1 MMKDTEYTFVTIDR
15 GDEYTQNNAV
25 IIDIENDQDLFA
37 AVTIDT
43 DSMEGDFIT
52 LADDSILLS
61 DTDMSDIIS
70 SDIIDDADISV
81 IL

>member
-1 MMKDTEYTFVTIDR
+1 MKDTEYTFVTIDR

>member
-1 MMKDTEYTFVTIDR
+1 MKDTEYTFVTIDR

-52 LADDSILLS
+52 LADDTILLS

>member
-52 LADDSILLS
+52 LADDTILLS